1 MTATPVALVPRSAT
15 GFLKPVFS
23 ALQRRALRAGML
35 FGTVFLAGLLAIT
48 WQLYHLLPVP
58 LRHEALAIDGV
69 QTAFIIAFLWIA
81 LALAATIGA
90 AMIFVREHVS
100 GPAAELAR
108 MHEAVAT
115 GDLSSTYKPSVAN
128 AAVDRLTR
136 STTRM
141 LAELREIATR
151 MRSSADENDRLA
163 CQLAMNSSTLAVAAH
178 ENAEHTKALSRDA
191 LTREGAIKELAMESS
206 RLLDITSNLRE
217 ASENALK
224 RDKALRTMAQENLK
238 RLDHTSAALDSLTAN
253 ALSSVESIE
262 SLAAATDEIKAFLV
276 LVQKISR
283 QSKLLALNAA
293 MEAARAGEHG
303 HGFAVVAT
311 EVRRLAASSADAAQ
325 RTTTLVQA
333 MLDSVGESKESS
345 ARTVATVQKV
355 LDLTR
360 AGRRSLAKVE
370 EGTGEG
376 VDLSSQIENVVRKMI
391 DLADLMH
398 EQLKALSEGAT
409 GFSRAVNTVA
419 TTTQEQSRSI
429 EQIASTATALT
440 DASQR
445 ISDLAGSFKLG
456 GK

>member
-1 MTATPVALVPRSAT
+1 MTATPLPLVPRSAT

-23 ALQRRALRAGML
+23 ALQRRALRAGIL
-35 FGTVFLAGLLAIT
+35 FGGVFLVGLAAIC
-48 WQLYHLLPVP
+48 WQIYHLLPSP

-81 LALAATIGA
+81 VALAATVAA

-115 GDLSSTYKPSVAN
+115 RDLSSTYQPSVAN

-141 LAELREIATR
+141 LAELRDIASK
-151 MRSSADENDRLA
+151 MRGSAEENDKLA
-163 CQLAMNSSTLAVAAH
+163 CQLAMSSSSLAAAAH
-178 ENAEHTKALSRDA
+178 ENAEHTKALTRDSVA
-191 LTREGAIKELAMESS
+191 REGAIKELATESR

-224 RDKALRTMAQENLK
+224 RDKALRTMAQENVK

-253 ALSSVESIE
+253 ALSSAESIE
-262 SLAAATDEIKAFLV
+262 SLAAATDEIRAFLV

-311 EVRRLAASSADAAQ
+311 EVRRLAASSAEAAQ

-333 MLDSVGESKESS
+333 MLESVGESKEST

-355 LDLTR
+355 LDVTR
-360 AGRRSLAKVE
+360 ASRRSLPRP
-370 EGTGEG
+370 
-376 VDLSSQIENVVRKMI
+376 QIPW
-391 DLADLMH
+391 ADLK
-398 EQLKALSEGAT
+398 EVKAGLRGAGT
-409 GFSRAVNTVA
+409 ERR
-419 TTTQEQSRSI
+419 QEP
-429 EQIASTATALT
+429 
-440 DASQR
+440 
-445 ISDLAGSFKLG
+445 AGGPPSSP
-456 GK
+456 